1 MLFRSQPVCSAS
13 RTSLL
18 TGCYANRLGIHGAL
32 GPANKN
38 GIHDNE
44 WLISEM
50 LREKGYR
57 TCAVG
62 KWHLGHHRK
71 FLPLQH
77 GFDRYLGLPYSN
89 DMWPHGSVAKS
100 GTFPGLPL
108 IQDNEIIDS
117 DVDGSDQA
125 LLTQRYSD
133 FAIDF
138 IEQSKESPFF
148 LYFAHTFPHVP
159 LFAGEKYAGK
169 SQAGIY
175 GDVLQEFDA
184 TVGRILDAL
193 RKNGIEE
200 KTLVLFS
207 SDNGPWLTYGDHAGT
222 AGPLR
227 EGKGTV
233 YEGEIGR
240 AHV

>member
-1 MLFRSQPVCSAS
+1 MCSS
-13 RTSLL
+13 DL
-18 TGCYANRLGIHGAL
+18 
-32 GPANKN
+32 
-38 GIHDNE
+38 
-44 WLISEM
+44 
-50 LREKGYR
+50 
-57 TCAVG
+57 
-62 KWHLGHHRK
+62 
-71 FLPLQH
+71 
-77 GFDRYLGLPYSN
+77 
-89 DMWPHGSVAKS
+89 
-100 GTFPGLPL
+100 GTFPGLSL